1 LRNVAAKAITYH
13 SGSAPA
19 AMVKGAKVLL
29 GGVAAAAVWH
39 LRSPVFVPPPS
50 SAKSP
55 GLAQLS
61 TAASAAALFGAAE
74 NAHADAIGDSA
85 AKLSKAAY
93 PFMKEVNWNSNLYAV
108 KPGSADAVS
117 WAKAIGKM
125 NDMGAAMDSKMLKAG
140 AEAHHAAIGG
150 LSANG
155 LCAEGKLT
163 AILAGIGR
171 MIASVPESKV
181 MDVYNSVGALVD
193 PNVPA
198 YLMSTVKEADAK
210 AAYAALVD
218 FAGVVKANP
227 ITASTP
233 AAPSYPSIGPAA
245 SKLSAAAYPFIKDVD
260 WTSDLALKPIP
271 GATPQT
277 VMKAVDKMIVM
288 GAAMDGGALKEA
300 AEAHVKAINGMDA
313 KGVLSQSDFEA
324 INAGLGKAIAS
335 VPTSKV
341 MDVYNAMSGVIGSSP
356 VPNYL
361 YSSVNPQDAQAAY
374 NALLEFKDVVKAAR

>member
-1 LRNVAAKAITYH
+1 
-13 SGSAPA
+13 
-19 AMVKGAKVLL
+19 M
-29 GGVAAAAVWH
+29 GV
-39 LRSPVFVPPPS
+39 
-50 SAKSP
+50 
-55 GLAQLS
+55 
-61 TAASAAALFGAAE
+61 
-74 NAHADAIGDSA
+74 D
-85 AKLSKAAY
+85 
-93 PFMKEVNWNSNLYAV
+93 WNSNLYAV
-108 KPGSADAVS
+108 KPGSGDAVA

-125 NDMGAAMDSKMLKAG
+125 IDMGAAMDSKMLKAG

-150 LSANG
+150 LSPTG

-163 AILAGIGR
+163 AILASLGR

-210 AAYAALVD
+210 AAYAALAD

-233 AAPSYPSIGPAA
+233 ASSVSGGSIGAA
-245 SKLSAAAYPFIKDVD
+245 AGKLSAAAYPFIKDVD
-260 WTSDLALKPIP
+260 WTSDLFLKPIP
-271 GATPQT
+271 GADPQK

-288 GAAMDGGALKEA
+288 GSAMDGAALKEA
-300 AEAHVKAINGMDA
+300 AQAHVKAIDGVDA
-313 KGVLSQSDFEA
+313 KGVLSQADFEA

-341 MDVYNAMSGVIGSSP
+341 MDVYNAMAGVVGSSP

-361 YSSVNPQDAQAAY
+361 YSQVNPQDAQAAY
-374 NALLEFKDVVKAAR
+374 NALLEFKDVVKAAQR